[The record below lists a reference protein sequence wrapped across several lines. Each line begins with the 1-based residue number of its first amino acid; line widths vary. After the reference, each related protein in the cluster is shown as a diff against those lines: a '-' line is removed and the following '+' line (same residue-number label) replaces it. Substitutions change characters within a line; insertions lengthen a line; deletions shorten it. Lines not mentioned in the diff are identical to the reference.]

1 MGEFHLSLKPF
12 GVCEFNLATQW
23 SSRSS
28 NVFLSTVVLVHFV
41 NASMI
46 INRACLVK
54 SCPGFWKCSS
64 YGMDFVFSHLSD
76 GYIISHSM
84 VFQIFQHIDAW
95 DKAYMKLN
103 IYIFSFYNLH
113 GVLWRMFLLYWR
125 Y

>member
-28 NVFLSTVVLVHFV
+28 NVFLPTVVLVHFV

-64 YGMDFVFSHLSD
+64 YRMDFVF
-76 GYIISHSM
+76 
-84 VFQIFQHIDAW
+84 FA
-95 DKAYMKLN
+95 
-103 IYIFSFYNLH
+103 SFRWLYNLSFH
-113 GVLWRMFLLYWR
+113 GVSNFPIY
-125 Y
+125 